1 MSISP
6 CNYNTSDI
14 STFELYVD
22 SMLPKRINDPI
33 HGLMEFDDWVIQFI
47 DTPHF
52 QRLRNIKQLG
62 TTYYVFPGASHN
74 RFEHSIGVA
83 HLAYS
88 LVKGLQDRQ
97 PDLKVEKDLECVT
110 LAALCHDLGH
120 GPFSHAFD
128 NEVIPRTRP
137 NIEWRHEIGSEKM
150 FDHLLETNEID
161 FELGTDDVKFIKALI
176 AGDWSKCPNRSRYL
190 FDVVANKRN
199 SIDVDKFDYLER
211 DCYYLGMKSLFDFS
225 RLMRYSRVVDEQIA
239 YYFKECYNIY
249 ELFQTRYSLHKQV
262 YNHRVGKAIEY
273 MLCDALVE
281 ADSILGISKSI
292 DNPEDY
298 LQLNDT
304 ILNQIEF
311 SKEPGLAKSREIIN
325 RIRTRKLYKFVDE
338 YLVSDEL
345 KNHLT
350 EQKINAR
357 EIIAHQ
363 GENDRLEEDDI
374 IVDRLKLNYAM
385 NDKNPVDY
393 VKFYNQY
400 NLDETFNLTK
410 SQVSYLV
417 PEKYEEISIR
427 IFARKPEK
435 MKPIQECF
443 RKLLKIHA
451 PHNTIPNEEI
461 TPSRGYTLPEG
472 YETSKKRR
480 HSSQSSNDQ
489 RISKHR
495 VSIINS

>member
-1 MSISP
+1 
-6 CNYNTSDI
+6 
-14 STFELYVD
+14 
-22 SMLPKRINDPI
+22 MLPKRINDPI
-33 HGLMEFDDWVIQFI
+33 HGLMEFDDWTIQFI

-74 RFEHSIGVA
+74 RFEHCLGVA
-83 HLAYS
+83 HLAHS
-88 LVKGLQDRQ
+88 LVKRFQDTQ
-97 PDLKVEKDLECVT
+97 PNLKVEKDLECVT

-137 NIEWRHEIGSEKM
+137 DIKWKHEKGSEMM
-150 FDHLLETNEID
+150 FDNLLETNDID
-161 FELGTDDVKFIKALI
+161 VDLGTDDVKFIKALI
-176 AGDWSKCPNRSRYL
+176 AGDWSVCPHRSRYL

-211 DCYYLGMKSLFDFS
+211 DCYYLGMKSMFDFS
-225 RLMRYSRVVDEQIA
+225 RLMRFSRVVDDQIT

-249 ELFQTRYSLHKQV
+249 ELFQTRYSLHKKV

-281 ADSILGISKSI
+281 ADPVLKISKTVE
-292 DNPEDY
+292 NPEEY

-311 SKEPGLAKSREIIN
+311 SKEPSLAKSREIIK

-338 YLVSDEL
+338 FLVPREL
-345 KNHLT
+345 KYHLN

-363 GENDRLEEDDI
+363 AENDRLREDDV
-374 IVDRLKLNYAM
+374 IVERLKLNYAM
-385 NDKNPVDY
+385 NDENPVDH

-400 NLDETFNLTK
+400 KQDEVFNLSR

-417 PEKYEEISIR
+417 PEQYEEINIR
-427 IFARKPEK
+427 IFARDPEK
-435 MKPIQECF
+435 MKSIQECF
-443 RKLLKIHA
+443 RKLLRTYISN
-451 PHNTIPNEEI
+451 PPQSTLPSGEL
-461 TPSRGYTLPEG
+461 TPSRGYTLPEDF
-472 YETSKKRR
+472 ETPPRKRR
-480 HSSQSSNDQ
+480 HSSQSPILQDDR
-489 RISKHR
+489 RILKHR
-495 VSIINS
+495 VNTPNT

>member
-1 MSISP
+1 MSFSP

-14 STFELYVD
+14 STFELHVD

-97 PDLKVEKDLECVT
+97 PDLEVEKDLECVT

-137 NIEWRHEIGSEKM
+137 NIEWKHEIGSEKM

-190 FDVVANKRN
+190 FD
-199 SIDVDKFDYLER
+199 
-211 DCYYLGMKSLFDFS
+211 
-225 RLMRYSRVVDEQIA
+225 
-239 YYFKECYNIY
+239 
-249 ELFQTRYSLHKQV
+249 QV

-345 KNHLT
+345 KDHLT

-410 SQVSYLV
+410 SQVSYFV